1 MKKIGMLA
9 CLLYGTLLLHAQEQA
24 DLNVQF
30 DFDKKTEVKEIM
42 VPITPYLE
50 AVSFQF
56 SGKIESGSLI
66 VRILDPNGKK
76 VGAFQLE
83 SLTRKDFKDK
93 LDKEDPENNTY
104 RYSIIGD
111 SSTLASGSMRKE
123 LSRPLKGLW
132 KVEITVTKV
141 TGMLV
146 SNIRQKN
153 D

>member
-1 MKKIGMLA
+1 MLA
-9 CLLYGTLLLHAQEQA
+9 CLLYGTLLLNAQEQA

-30 DFDKKTEVKEIM
+30 GFDKTTEVKEIM

-50 AVSFQF
+50 AISFQF
-56 SGKIESGSLI
+56 SGKIASGSLV

-111 SSTLASGSMRKE
+111 SSTHASGSMRKQV
-123 LSRPLKGLW
+123 SRPLKGLW
-132 KVEITVTKV
+132 KVEITATNVS
-141 TGMLV
+141 GMLE
-146 SNIRQKN
+146 SSIQQKN
-153 D
+153 N

>member
-1 MKKIGMLA
+1 MLV
-9 CLLYGTLLLHAQEQA
+9 CLLYGTLFLQAQEQA

-30 DFDKKTEVKEIM
+30 NFDKTTEVKEIM
-42 VPITPYLE
+42 VPITPYLL
-50 AVSFQF
+50 AANFQF
-56 SGKIESGSLI
+56 SGKIESGSLK

-76 VGAFQLE
+76 VGEFQLE

-93 LDKEDPENNTY
+93 INKEDPENNTY

-111 SSTLASGSMRKE
+111 SNTPASGSMSKE
-123 LSRPLKGLW
+123 VSRPLKGLW
-132 KVEITVTKV
+132 KVEITVTNV

-146 SNIRQKN
+146 SSIRQKN